1 MVDKR
6 MKFFLVILL
15 ILFGGFLSGLTSN
28 SLGRMGN
35 NIMHILGMGCIL
47 GAIFIVRRKRGKQ

>member
-1 MVDKR
+1 

-47 GAIFIVRRKRGKQ
+47 GAIFIVRRKGGKQ